1 METRTLVAYASKYGS
16 TKEVA
21 ESITKILQE
30 NGLTVDLEHAK
41 KVHSLE
47 EYSAVVLGAPI
58 YVTHLHKD
66 AAGFLSKHHEAL
78 KKLPVA
84 IFVLGPLSNEEEE
97 WKEARSNLDKDLGK
111 FPWFRPVDTKIF
123 GGKFDPK
130 NLRFPDSL
138 LARLPASPIHNMP
151 TSDIRDWIEIRDWAG
166 QLATRL
172 QPALT

>member
-78 KKLPVA
+78 KKLLPCIIIVNRT
-84 IFVLGPLSNEEEE
+84 GN
-97 WKEARSNLDKDLGK
+97 RGK
-111 FPWFRPVDTKIF
+111 FQ
-123 GGKFDPK
+123 
-130 NLRFPDSL
+130 SL
-138 LARLPASPIHNMP
+138 MFMKPC
-151 TSDIRDWIEIRDWAG
+151 
-166 QLATRL
+166 
-172 QPALT
+172 